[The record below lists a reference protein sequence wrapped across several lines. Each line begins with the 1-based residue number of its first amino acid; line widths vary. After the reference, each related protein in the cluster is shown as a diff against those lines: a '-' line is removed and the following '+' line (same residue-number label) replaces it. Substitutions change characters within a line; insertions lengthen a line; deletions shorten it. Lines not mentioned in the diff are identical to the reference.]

1 MSQPGDRPYDIV
13 GVGFGPANLALAV
26 ALEEHNARAAP
37 ADRLTA
43 AFVERQPGFG
53 WHRGMLIEG
62 ATMQVSFLKDL
73 VTLRDPASGF
83 TFLSYLKEKGRLVD
97 FINHKTFFPTRVEFH
112 DYLSWA
118 AARVEHFVRYG
129 TEAVSAA
136 PVEDG
141 EGGVTGFAV
150 TVRDASGAERVLRAR
165 DLVVGGGLQP
175 SLPEGVEASG
185 RVWHNRDLLTRLAG
199 MEGPPPARW
208 TVIGAGQSAAEVAD
222 HLHRTYPDAEV
233 CAIFARYGYSP
244 ADDSPFANRIF
255 DPAAVDDFHGAPEE
269 VKERLLDYHRGTNYS
284 VVDLDLI
291 EELYRRSYQE
301 KVLGRERLRIL
312 NACRVLDVRET
323 PDGVR
328 TAYEFLPTGER
339 HELDSGVVVCATGYR
354 PYDVLGL
361 LGPAAGL
368 CERDERGRVRV
379 ERDYRIR
386 TVPGV
391 RAGVYLQGG
400 TEHTHGITSSLLSNG
415 AVRAGE
421 ILGSLLA
428 RRADPA
434 AARPEA
440 VAVG

>member
-1 MSQPGDRPYDIV
+1 V
-13 GVGFGPANLALAV
+13 GVGFGPANLALAI
-26 ALEEHNARAAP
+26 ALEEHNAQAAP

-43 AFVERQPGFG
+43 AFVERQPEFG

-73 VTLRDPASGF
+73 VTLRNPASGF
-83 TFLSYLKEKGRLVD
+83 TFLAYLKERGRLVD
-97 FINHKTFFPTRVEFH
+97 FINHKTFFPTRTEFH
-112 DYLSWA
+112 DYLEWA
-118 AARVEHFVRYG
+118 AGRLGHLVRYG
-129 TEAVSAA
+129 TEALSVAA
-136 PVEDG
+136 VDG
-141 EGGVTGFAV
+141 GHGEVDGFAV
-150 TVRDASGAERVLRAR
+150 TVRDPAGTERVLRGGN
-165 DLVVGGGLQP
+165 LVIGGGLRP
-175 SLPEGVEASG
+175 ALPDGVEPSE

-199 MEGPPPARW
+199 YEGPAPERW

-222 HLHRTYPDAEV
+222 HLHRTYPDSEV

-255 DPAAVDDFHGAPEE
+255 DPAAVDHFYTAPEE
-269 VKERLLDYHRGTNYS
+269 VKERLFDYHRGTNYS

-291 EELYRRSYQE
+291 EELYRRAYQE
-301 KVLGRERLRIL
+301 KVAGRERLRML
-312 NACRVLDVRET
+312 NACRVLEVRET
-323 PDGVR
+323 AGGVR

-339 HELDSGVVVCATGYR
+339 AELDSGIVICATGYR
-354 PYDVLGL
+354 PYDVSGL
-361 LGPAAGL
+361 LGPAARL
-368 CERDERGRVRV
+368 CERDERGRIRV
-379 ERDYRIR
+379 ERDYRVT

-391 RAGVYLQGG
+391 RAGIYLQGG

-428 RRADPA
+428 RRSEPA
-434 AARPEA
+434 AAAPPRT